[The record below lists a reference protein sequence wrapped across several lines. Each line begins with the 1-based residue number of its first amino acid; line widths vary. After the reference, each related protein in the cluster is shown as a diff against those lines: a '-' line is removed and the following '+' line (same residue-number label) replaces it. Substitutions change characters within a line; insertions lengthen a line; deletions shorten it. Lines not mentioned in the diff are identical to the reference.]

1 MIKELLKKKKIIFV
15 TGDAKKEAGSFIR
28 FVLKD
33 SFNVFLTNRTPSFF
47 DIFSILKSD
56 VIIIE
61 DNEKESVEKIRS
73 FLDGFPC
80 YFVITEVKKK
90 GRAKKIIRG
99 FLEDFILVLDLS
111 IAKKLKR
118 NKEVLT
124 FGINKKSADFYITD
138 IHQKEDEI
146 NFKVNYG
153 GNTIPF
159 WIKEKT
165 KKKEIYGILPAL
177 CIVKLFKI
185 NLADVSHKIKE
196 EFFTEK

>member
-15 TGDAKKEAGSFIR
+15 TGDAKKEAGSFIY

-33 SFNVFLTNRTPSFF
+33 SFKVFLINRIPTFF
-47 DIFSILKSD
+47 DIFSILKCD

-61 DNEKESVEKIRS
+61 DNEKESVERIRS
-73 FLDGFPC
+73 FLGDFSC

-90 GRAKKIIRG
+90 GRVKKIIHG
-99 FLEDFILVLDLS
+99 FEDFIFVLDFS

-118 NKEVLT
+118 NKEGLT

-138 IHQKEDEI
+138 IHQREDEI

-159 WIKEKT
+159 WIKEIT

-177 CIVKLFKI
+177 CIVKLFKV
-185 NLADVSHKIKE
+185 NLADVSYKIKE

>member
-1 MIKELLKKKKIIFV
+1 MIKGLLKKKKIIFV
-15 TGDAKKEAGSFIR
+15 TGEVKEEAGSFIR

-33 SFNVFLTNRTPSFF
+33 SFKVFLINGTPTYF
-47 DIFSILKSD
+47 DFFSILKSD
-56 VIIIE
+56 VIIIK
-61 DNEKESVEKIRS
+61 DNEKESVEKVRS
-73 FLDGFPC
+73 FLGDFSC
-80 YFVITEVKKK
+80 YFVVTEMKKK
-90 GRAKKIIRG
+90 GRVKKIIRG
-99 FLEDFILVLDLS
+99 FLEDLIFVLDFS
-111 IAKKLKR
+111 IAKKLKI

-138 IHQKEDEI
+138 IHQKENEI

-153 GNTIPF
+153 GNSIPF

-177 CIVKLFKI
+177 CIVKLLKI
-185 NLADVSHKIKE
+185 NIAEVSHKIKE